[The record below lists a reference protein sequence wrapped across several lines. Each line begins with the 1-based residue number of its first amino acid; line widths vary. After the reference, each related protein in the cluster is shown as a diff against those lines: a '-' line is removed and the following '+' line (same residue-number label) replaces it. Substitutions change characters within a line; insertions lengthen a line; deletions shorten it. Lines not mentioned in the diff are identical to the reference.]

1 MKNAAN
7 SGSTQLS
14 HMGLTKNV
22 GPPRPSHFFSTCFSF
37 PGSFL
42 FEGEHV
48 FPHDPLLSDFRV
60 NIYLGSSFFLQVA
73 FLNCT
78 PHMFLVF
85 NMCQGLNSM
94 VIPPLIGI
102 LTVGI

>member
-7 SGSTQLS
+7 DGSTQLS
-14 HMGLTKNV
+14 HMGLKNLWV
-22 GPPRPSHFFSTCFSF
+22 LLGLHIFSTCFSF

-48 FPHDPLLSDFRV
+48 FPHYPFLSDFRV

-73 FLNCT
+73 FLNYT
-78 PHMFLVF
+78 PHMSLVF
-85 NMCQGLNSM
+85 NICQGLNSM
-94 VIPPLIGI
+94 VIPPLKGI